1 MSIRFSLVFISLI
14 LTTNMFSQDP
24 NFHVYLCFGQSNM
37 EGQGEIEEQDKIADT
52 RFQIMQAIDCSN
64 LNRKKGNWYPAVPPL
79 VQCYSGLS
87 PADYIGKT
95 MITKLPDSIKIGVIN
110 IAIGGCDIRL
120 FDKDLYKDF
129 DSTYKEDWF
138 TNKIKDYEGNPCKQ
152 LIDLAKIAQ
161 QKGVI
166 KGVLLHQGETNSGDT
181 NWPEYVNTIY
191 NNIISDLSLN
201 PESVPLLAGE
211 LVHAD
216 QNGKCAS
223 MNPIIA
229 RLPEVISSAHI
240 IPSSG
245 CTAHADNVHFNSE
258 GYRELGKR
266 YAIKMISLLENEEIE
281 D

>member
-1 MSIRFSLVFISLI
+1 MKVRFSLVLISLL
-14 LTTNMFSQDP
+14 LTTNMFAQDP

-52 RFQIMQAIDCSN
+52 RFQMMQAIDCSN

-87 PADYIGKT
+87 PADYFGKT

-138 TNKIKDYEGNPCKQ
+138 TNKIKDYEGNPYKQ

-166 KGVLLHQGETNSGDT
+166 KGILLHQGETNTGDT

-229 RLPEVISSAHI
+229 RLPEVIPTAHI

-245 CTAHADNVHFNSE
+245 CTANEDNVHFNSE

-266 YAIKMISLLENEEIE
+266 YALKMLSLLENEEIE

>member
-24 NFHVYLCFGQSNM
+24 NFHVYICFGQSNM
-37 EGQGEIEEQDKIADT
+37 EGQGEIEKQDKIADS
-52 RFQIMQAIDCSN
+52 RFQMMQAIDCSN

-87 PADYIGKT
+87 PADYFGKT

-138 TNKIKDYEGNPCKQ
+138 TNKIKDYEGNPYKQ
-152 LIDLAKIAQ
+152 LINLAKIAQ

-166 KGVLLHQGETNSGDT
+166 KGILLHQGETNTGDT

-191 NNIISDLSLN
+191 NNIITDLSLN

-245 CTAHADNVHFNSE
+245 CTAHEDNVHFNSE
-258 GYRELGKR
+258 GYRTRKTLCT
-266 YAIKMISLLENEEIE
+266 
-281 D
+281 

>member
-87 PADYIGKT
+87 PADYFGKT

-138 TNKIKDYEGNPCKQ
+138 TNKIKDYEGNPYKQ

-245 CTAHADNVHFNSE
+245 CIAHADNVHFNSE

-266 YAIKMISLLENEEIE
+266 YAIKMLSLLENEDIKH
-281 D
+281 